1 MQIRRAVM
9 TTVSTLALAIGALA
23 PTMPASAEPVDTAV
37 ATLDRPAQS
46 TAAQEHCALDL
57 DVAAE
62 AEELG
67 LDAPEPVCFA
77 SVEEVERYL
86 ERRSVAA
93 ADSRLAAAAS
103 ASIAVGRIYKDAN
116 KGGSSLTFWGSSGC
130 AGVTFGF
137 SALSSAWNTSVS
149 SLTGLSGCWA
159 TAYAATGYSGSRVNC
174 TPYCAGLGGL
184 NDRVKSLVFRPTGTL
199 G

>member
-1 MQIRRAVM
+1 MQIRRAAQAAVAA
-9 TTVSTLALAIGALA
+9 LALTIGALA
-23 PTMPASAEPVDTAV
+23 PVAPAGADPLDRDLAM
-37 ATLDRPAQS
+37 LDRPVLS
-46 TAAQEHCALDL
+46 VAAAEHCALDL

-67 LDAPEPVCFA
+67 LDAPEPICFA
-77 SVEEVERYL
+77 SVEEVDRYL

-93 ADSRLAAAAS
+93 ADSRLLAA
-103 ASIAVGRIYKDAN
+103 ASIAVGRIYKDAY

-130 AGVTFGF
+130 TGVTFGF
-137 SALSSAWNTSVS
+137 SSLSSAWSTSVS

-159 TAYAATGYSGSRVNC
+159 TAYAATGYSGTRVNC
-174 TPYCAGLGGL
+174 TPYCATLGGL
-184 NDRVKSLVFRPTGTL
+184 NDRVKSLVFRPIGTS